1 MHSIV
6 KTTAFI
12 VTFTVGS
19 GAVGLCA
26 LCNDLLLYH
35 HNRRGLALLE
45 QDKDSLRSLNAVHD
59 AVLERIDSDPNMIR
73 RIAPAVLGLK
83 PEDPNAYYPSA
94 GSRELAAA
102 KQTLSRHDRSKP
114 SIPALPAW
122 LVRVSEPRRRAALFL
137 AGGVLV
143 LVSFACFGMIR
154 TEPGRVRSKA
164 LS

>member
-1 MHSIV
+1 MHSFV
-6 KTTAFI
+6 KTAAFI

-19 GAVGLCA
+19 GAIGLCA

-45 QDKDSLRSLNAVHD
+45 QTNDSLRSLNKVHD
-59 AVLERIDSDPNMIR
+59 ALLVRIESDPGMIR
-73 RIAPAVLGLK
+73 RIAPAVLGMQ

-102 KQTLSRHDRSKP
+102 EQTLSRHNRSRR
-114 SIPALPAW
+114 SIPVLPAW
-122 LVRVSEPRRRAALFL
+122 LVRVSEPRHRTALFL

-143 LVSFACFGMIR
+143 LVSFTCFGLIKS
-154 TEPGRVRSKA
+154 EPGQAQNKA
-164 LS
+164 VC

>member
-1 MHSIV
+1 MHSFV

-12 VTFTVGS
+12 VTFTIGS
-19 GAVGLCA
+19 GAIGLCA

>member
-1 MHSIV
+1 MHSFV

-12 VTFTVGS
+12 VTFTIGS
-19 GAVGLCA
+19 GAIGLCA

-102 KQTLSRHDRSKP
+102 EQTLSRHDRSKP

-137 AGGVLV
+137 AGGVLI
-143 LVSFACFGMIR
+143 LVSFSCFGLIKVD
-154 TEPGRVRSKA
+154 PGQA
-164 LS
+164 QT

>member
-1 MHSIV
+1 MHSFV

-12 VTFTVGS
+12 VTFTIGS
-19 GAVGLCA
+19 GAIGLCA

-59 AVLERIDSDPNMIR
+59 AVLERIDSDLNMIR

-102 KQTLSRHDRSKP
+102 EQTLSRHDRSKS

-122 LVRVSEPRRRAALFL
+122 LVRVSEPRRRAAIFL